1 DAYWE
6 KLYVDQPA
14 GTPLLYVHAL
24 RDAPEEVPSFR
35 LGQHL
40 YGTYRTRLHEN
51 NWICIQEDT
60 GLLYLNRSLDHSSW
74 EKLSVRTCSSLKPR
88 ELCFPETRPSFR
100 IRENRPPGTFHQ
112 FRLLPVQFLCPNI
125 SVAYRLL
132 EGECRPCGAAPQ
144 CLLLLVLLCE
154 PLTQAIWF
162 ILHLHAISSFNIPE
176 VPLARLPGARYCSR
190 S

>member
-74 EKLSVRTCSSLKPR
+74 EKLSVRSVADAPTDLTSLCRPR
-88 ELCFPETRPSFR
+88 LSPA
-100 IRENRPPGTFHQ
+100 H
-112 FRLLPVQFLCPNI
+112 RLPQGLPV
-125 SVAYRLL
+125 
-132 EGECRPCGAAPQ
+132 
-144 CLLLLVLLCE
+144 
-154 PLTQAIWF
+154 T
-162 ILHLHAISSFNIPE
+162 HIP
-176 VPLARLPGARYCSR
+176 S
-190 S
+190 